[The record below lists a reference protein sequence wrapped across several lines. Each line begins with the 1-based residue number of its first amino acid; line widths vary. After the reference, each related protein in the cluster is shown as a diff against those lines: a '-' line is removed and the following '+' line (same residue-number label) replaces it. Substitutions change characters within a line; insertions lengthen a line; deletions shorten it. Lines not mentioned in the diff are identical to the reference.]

1 MTNNE
6 MKRRVVELFM
16 ENIPELTGISI
27 SNDTMLISSGY
38 VDSFSVIQMISLFE
52 NEFSVTI
59 DLDDINYEDFET
71 VDSIVDKVILKG
83 AQECSA

>member
-1 MTNNE
+1 

-83 AQECSA
+83 VQECSA

>member
-1 MTNNE
+1 
-6 MKRRVVELFM
+6 MKRRVVALFM

>member
-6 MKRRVVELFM
+6 IKSRVMEMLM
-16 ENIPELTGISI
+16 ENIPELTGVEIA
-27 SNDTMLISSGY
+27 NDTMLISSGY

-52 NEFSVTI
+52 SEFSVTI

-71 VDSIVDKVILKG
+71 IDSIVDKVILKG
-83 AQECSA
+83 TK